1 MNLTYA
7 QFKLN
12 FKSRMQQNEVNK
24 RIKEK
29 KHFVNKSVATNSE
42 RQIFESS

>member
-29 KHFVNKSVATNSE
+29 NTL
-42 RQIFESS
+42 